1 MNAQPPPRTVV
12 HLMRHGEVNNPHGI
26 LYGRLPDFHLSD
38 LGREMATRAADWLKR
53 NHDVV
58 HLVASPLERAQ
69 ETAQPVAEAF
79 GVPIHTDERVIESS
93 NLFEGK
99 VFGVGNGA
107 LHHWRSWW
115 LLRNPLTPSWGEPYR
130 KVADRMLAAMADA
143 RDAARGGDAV
153 IVSHQLPVWTAR
165 AAIERRRFAHDPR
178 KRECTLASLT
188 SVTYAGD
195 EVVSVTYNEPARD
208 LLPAAG
214 KKFAAGA

>member
-1 MNAQPPPRTVV
+1 MSAERTVV
-12 HLMRHGEVNNPHGI
+12 HLLRHGEVKNPNGI

-38 LGREMATRAADWLKR
+38 LGREMAERVAAWLEPA
-53 NHDVV
+53 HDIAHV
-58 HLVASPLERAQ
+58 VASPLERAQ
-69 ETAQPVAEAF
+69 ETAGPVAKTF
-79 GVPIHTDERVIESS
+79 GLPIHTDQRVIESG

-107 LHHWRSWW
+107 LRQWRSWW
-115 LLRNPLTPSWGEPYR
+115 LLRNPFTPSWGEPYR

-143 RDAARGGDAV
+143 REAARGREAL

-188 SVTYAGD
+188 SFSYAGD

>member
-1 MNAQPPPRTVV
+1 MSEETPPRTIV
-12 HLMRHGEVNNPHGI
+12 HLMRHGEVNNPNGI
-26 LYGRLPDFHLSD
+26 LYGRLPDFHLLD
-38 LGREMATRAADWLKR
+38 LGREMATRVADWLQR
-53 NHDVV
+53 QHEVV

-79 GVPIHTDERVIESS
+79 GLPIHTDERVIESS

-99 VFGVGNGA
+99 VFGVGSGV
-107 LHHWRSWW
+107 LRQWRSWW
-115 LLRNPLTPSWGEPYR
+115 LLRNPLAPSWGEPYR

-143 RDAARGGDAV
+143 RDVARGRDAV

-188 SVTYAGD
+188 SVTYVGD

>member
-1 MNAQPPPRTVV
+1 MSGERTVV
-12 HLMRHGEVNNPHGI
+12 HLMRHGEVNNPRGI

-38 LGREMATRAADWLKR
+38 LGREMAERVAAWLKPR
-53 NHDVV
+53 HDVA

-69 ETAQPVAEAF
+69 ETARPVAEAF
-79 GVPIHTDERVIESS
+79 GLPVHTDERVVESS

-99 VFGVGNGA
+99 VFGVGSAA
-107 LHHWRSWW
+107 LRSWRTWW
-115 LLRNPLTPSWGEPYR
+115 LLRNPFTPSWGEPYH
-130 KVADRMLAAMADA
+130 KIAERMLAAMADA
-143 RDAARGGDAV
+143 RDAARGREAV

-188 SVTYAGD
+188 SFTYVED
-195 EVVSVTYNEPARD
+195 EVVAVTYNEPAGD

-214 KKFAAGA
+214 KNFAAGA